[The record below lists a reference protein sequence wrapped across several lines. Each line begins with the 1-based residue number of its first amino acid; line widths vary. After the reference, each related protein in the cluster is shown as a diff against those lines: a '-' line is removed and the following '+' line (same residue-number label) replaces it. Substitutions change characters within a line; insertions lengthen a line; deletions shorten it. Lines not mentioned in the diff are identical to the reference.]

1 MLITLLKGPINEDT
15 QLSIEKYLMDK
26 HLDNYLNKD
35 NSNIDLNFDSITN
48 DLFQL
53 LLENKPLLI
62 KLIEHYRTDINDSDK
77 LEDKILLKCDNDYL
91 LNILYGRLLRIV
103 SQNGRANKNTYTTEV
118 CIDLGKD
125 IVNKYIYYLKM
136 EDTSHK

>member
-53 LLENKPLLI
+53 LLEV
-62 KLIEHYRTDINDSDK
+62 DSDPWICSADDCEYTRRVCFSSHANRPIV
-77 LEDKILLKCDNDYL
+77 LDQQVQDPPRIRRPTVGTAYRRRA
-91 LNILYGRLLRIV
+91 RLGAKQMDRLCPRP
-103 SQNGRANKNTYTTEV
+103 S
-118 CIDLGKD
+118 
-125 IVNKYIYYLKM
+125 
-136 EDTSHK
+136 